1 VIENPGEGI
10 DTVSSSVSY
19 TLSGNVENLTLLGT
33 GNRNGTG
40 NAEDNVIT
48 GNAGNNVLAGLD
60 GNDTLIGGAGRD
72 TLTGG
77 AGNDTFVF
85 GPGFGRDTV
94 TDFAPGSDVLQ
105 FDSRV
110 FADAGQVLAASVQV
124 GADVVITCDAYNSVT
139 LKNVALASLHAGD
152 FLLT

>member
-1 VIENPGEGI
+1 VQ
-10 DTVSSSVSY
+10 SSIGY
-19 TLSGNVENLTLLGT
+19 TLTDNDENLTLT
-33 GNRNGTG
+33 GSASIDGAG
-40 NAEDNVIT
+40 NALDNVIT
-48 GNAGNNVLAGLD
+48 GNAGNNVLNGAE

-85 GPGFGRDTV
+85 GPGFGQDTV
-94 TDFAPGSDVLQ
+94 RDFAPGSDVLR
-105 FDSRV
+105 FDSQV
-110 FADAGQVLAASVQV
+110 FADAEHVLAASAQA

-152 FLLT
+152 FLFV